1 MTADPRFLLLPTEV
15 RLLMIY
21 HKLFSTLRV
30 TAASSTQSPDQGPW
44 AIMRTCRTCYDESP
58 PNIVRAENYQLEP

>member
-1 MTADPRFLLLPTEV
+1 MTADPRFLLLPTEG
-15 RLLMIY
+15 RLLIY

-44 AIMRTCRTCYDESP
+44 AIMRTCRTSHDESP
-58 PNIVRAENYQLEP
+58 SNIVRAEHYQLEP